1 MEFIT
6 IFAMA
11 KFLDVCRKK
20 TAKKFKLKI
29 CFEQY
34 RSRKSIPRFP
44 EPEAGVDTA
53 EGGLALTGCA
63 QNAKIAHFAK
73 RTRSLFLSS
82 LSSSAPP
89 TEHFERALS
98 RLSDGRR

>member
-1 MEFIT
+1 MPPGLLGLWNLSP
-6 IFAMA
+6 
-11 KFLDVCRKK
+11 FLAWQKLLNVCRKK

-53 EGGLALTGCA
+53 EGGLALTG
-63 QNAKIAHFAK
+63 
-73 RTRSLFLSS
+73 
-82 LSSSAPP
+82 
-89 TEHFERALS
+89 
-98 RLSDGRR
+98 